1 MPWYLI
7 RSLYGNFE
15 EVVECQTLEEAQAAA
30 KAQADDRGFVKFPF
44 NWKMTLGGEWNAT
57 FPTLTSP
64 WWTIIE
70 ADEYKPRTRLRTD
83 YQNGEMLGGEAGLI
97 HLSLLRIAHAIK
109 NPRAAR
115 RIAKF
120 SLRPSNLPAIYFCI
134 LNQAAKRLPVELTA
148 PPVRHD
154 QWINALRYNAMC
166 RDVNALL
173 DYLDSKGIH

>member
-1 MPWYLI
+1 MWYLI

-15 EVVECQTLEEAQAAA
+15 EVVACQTLEEAQEAA
-30 KAQADDRGFVKFPF
+30 KAQAEARGFIKFPF

-83 YQNGEMLGGEAGLI
+83 YQNGELLGGEAGLI
-97 HLSLLRIAHAIK
+97 HLSLLRIAHAVK

-134 LNQAAKRLPVELTA
+134 LNQAAKRMPVELTA

-166 RDVNALL
+166 RDINTIL
-173 DYLDSKGIH
+173 DYLDAATSQP